1 MNVGAPAPLGVHSEV
16 GRLRSVVVCAPGLAH
31 ARLTPAN
38 CDDLLF
44 DDVLWVER
52 ARADHAQFVATLRE
66 RDVEVLDFIDLLAE
80 TLDDPQART
89 WVLDAQVHPNRV
101 GVELVDAVRSHLD
114 GLTSRELAETLV
126 GGLAPEEAQEWPGV
140 GGTGDLVSL
149 VADSR
154 GVSEFLLPPLPNLL
168 YTRDTTSWIHDGVIL
183 NPLHFAAR
191 TEETLLA
198 TAVYRHHPRF
208 TGRVTEWWGD
218 PTQDWALATLEGG
231 DVMPIGNRT
240 LLVGLSQRSSRQ
252 GVSSLASALFE
263 QGVVDRVLVAVLP
276 RTRAAMHLDT
286 VLTFADRDL
295 VLVHPD
301 VTDHVRTFSLRP
313 GNAGRLDVRAEE
325 GSVVDV
331 LARALGLPRLRVV
344 DTGSSPSVRARA
356 QWDSGA
362 NVVALE
368 PGVVMAYDRN
378 THTNALLRE
387 QGVEVLEIVG
397 SELGRG
403 RGGGRCM
410 TCPVSRDPA

>member
-1 MNVGAPAPLGVHSEV
+1 MSELPHAPLGVHSEV
-16 GRLRSVVVCAPGLAH
+16 GRLRTVVVCAPGQAH

-66 RDVEVLDFIDLLAE
+66 RGVEVLDFIDLLAE
-80 TLDDPQART
+80 TLVEPGART
-89 WVLDAQVHPNRV
+89 WVLDAQVHPHRV

-114 GLTSRELAETLV
+114 GLGGRELAETLV
-126 GGLAPEEAQEWPGV
+126 GGLAPEEFGELSGAS
-140 GGTGDLVSL
+140 DLMRF

-154 GVSEFLLPPLPNLL
+154 GASEFLLPPLPNLL
-168 YTRDTTSWIHDGVIL
+168 YTRDTTSWIHEGVIL
-183 NPLHFAAR
+183 NPLHYAAR

-208 TGRVTEWWGD
+208 AGRVTEWWGD
-218 PTQDWALATLEGG
+218 PTQDWELATLEGG
-231 DVMPIGNRT
+231 DVMPIGHRT

-252 GVSSLASALFE
+252 GVSSLACALFA
-263 QGVVDRVLVAVLP
+263 QGVVDRVVVAVLP

-313 GNAGRLDVRAEE
+313 GRAGALDVRAEA
-325 GSVVDV
+325 GSLVQV
-331 LARALGLPRLRVV
+331 LADALGLPGLRVV

-362 NVVALE
+362 NLVAVE
-368 PGVVMAYDRN
+368 PGVVVAYDRN
-378 THTNALLRE
+378 THTNGLLRE